1 MIKRCRRSAM
11 SQQAGNG
18 LLNTTAHA
26 PPRFM
31 TKSRITVSV
40 DSARAGTTATGER
53 ESIRPSRTGPSWAL
67 TLEVC
72 MIARCRLIVI
82 SLLAV
87 LGLLIPAAPAAAASD
102 RLPDFAMARL
112 RGFNLERT
120 TDGRRLLRFSAI
132 IVNIGSGPFQ
142 LTARRADTS
151 TTTWAAEQ
159 VIFDDLG
166 GTRSVSIPAQFV
178 YSGDGHNHWHF
189 KDLQNY
195 ELDRLDNGVLVGT
208 GHKSGFCLPGAPSSA
223 VYAKGG
229 CGTQASLSL
238 TMGLSVGWGDLY
250 AWRLPD
256 QYIDITG
263 LTAGRYR
270 LWATADN
277 GDRFVESNNANN
289 TTRAD
294 LEITGTGV
302 KVLRRAPNP

>member
-1 MIKRCRRSAM
+1 
-11 SQQAGNG
+11 
-18 LLNTTAHA
+18 
-26 PPRFM
+26 
-31 TKSRITVSV
+31 
-40 DSARAGTTATGER
+40 
-53 ESIRPSRTGPSWAL
+53 
-67 TLEVC
+67 

-87 LGLLIPAAPAAAASD
+87 LGLLVPAAPAAAASD
-102 RLPDFAMARL
+102 RLPDIAMARL
-112 RGFNLERT
+112 RGFNLEQT

-142 LTARRADTS
+142 LAAQRADTS
-151 TTTWAAEQ
+151 TTSWAAEQ
-159 VIFDDLG
+159 VIFNDLG
-166 GTRSVSIPAQFV
+166 GTRSVSIPAQFI

-189 KDLQNY
+189 KDLESY

-208 GHKSGFCLPGAPSSA
+208 GHKSGFCFFDNWKYNLNLPGAPSSA
-223 VYAKGG
+223 VYASSG

-238 TMGLSVGWGDLY
+238 RMGLSVGWGDLY

-263 LTAGRYR
+263 LAPGRYR

-277 GDRFVESNNANN
+277 ADRFVESNNANN
-289 TTRAD
+289 TTWAN

-302 KVLRRAPNP
+302 KVLKRAPDP